1 MSARSKVA
9 LEAAIR
15 NFAAY
20 FQRHPDANLA
30 DIAYTCQAGRRAF
43 ARRFFLVC
51 SNASDAAS
59 ALAQLSTARINFQH
73 TLLGTRPPGTRSL
86 AFLFTGQGSQREN
99 MGSEIY
105 KTEPAFRSCV
115 DECSELL
122 KEQVGFDLRD
132 VLYPAHK
139 THAGATPHLDQAE
152 VAELALFVFEYALA
166 RLWMKWGIH
175 PNVMIAQSIGEFVAA
190 CLAGVFSLADALS
203 LLAERSRLLKG
214 MPEGAILEPVPALR
228 SVAAR
233 LRLHPP
239 QIPFVSNA
247 TGTWIT
253 AASATDPEYWSAHS
267 ARAMLF
273 AQGMECIL
281 KTSER
286 TVLVVG
292 PGRALSGI
300 AQPVPD
306 YLCDQSVITSLVDS
320 CEHVPDMESLL
331 TALGRLWLEGS
342 EVDWPGFWGHEKRR
356 RVPLPTYAFERK
368 RYWVDPQPRTD
379 ATQNRVTHVSEDTR
393 SGATSPQCAAVPES
407 RSGSGACFRD
417 SSALAT
423 DHVERVVAEIWQE
436 LLGID
441 HVGIYDNFFQLGG
454 HSMQGAQL
462 VSRLRSALDVEVPLP
477 SLFEAP
483 TVAGMAERIRAFR

>member
-1 MSARSKVA
+1 
-9 LEAAIR
+9 
-15 NFAAY
+15 
-20 FQRHPDANLA
+20 
-30 DIAYTCQAGRRAF
+30 
-43 ARRFFLVC
+43 
-51 SNASDAAS
+51 
-59 ALAQLSTARINFQH
+59 
-73 TLLGTRPPGTRSL
+73 
-86 AFLFTGQGSQREN
+86 
-99 MGSEIY
+99 
-105 KTEPAFRSCV
+105 
-115 DECSELL
+115 
-122 KEQVGFDLRD
+122 
-132 VLYPAHK
+132 
-139 THAGATPHLDQAE
+139 
-152 VAELALFVFEYALA
+152 
-166 RLWMKWGIH
+166 
-175 PNVMIAQSIGEFVAA
+175 
-190 CLAGVFSLADALS
+190 
-203 LLAERSRLLKG
+203 
-214 MPEGAILEPVPALR
+214 MPEGATLEAVPAVR
-228 SVAAR
+228 AAAAR
-233 LRLHPP
+233 IRLHPP

-253 AASATDPEYWSAHS
+253 AASATDSEYWSAHS

-292 PGRALSGI
+292 PGRALAGI

-320 CEHVPDMESLL
+320 CEHAPDMESLL
-331 TALGRLWLEGS
+331 TALGRLWLGGS
-342 EVDWPGFWGHEKRR
+342 EVDWRGFWSDEKRR

-379 ATQNRVTHVSEDTR
+379 ATQNRVTQVSEDMR

-407 RSGSGACFRD
+407 RI
-417 SSALAT
+417 AT